1 MSDFKLG
8 RKVPRDPSTEVE
20 DEYEPINANGTIWR
34 NKRTGQLETQI
45 TPKGPQYA
53 PVPTPAVPDPPI
65 TTEQWDA
72 MIAGLPE
79 AIKRQIDDGYDLNL
93 WGIM

>member
-1 MSDFKLG
+1 MSPLG
-8 RKVPRDPSTEVE
+8 KKVVPAPRPAEVE
-20 DEYEPINANGTIWR
+20 DEYEPVNANGTILR
-34 NKRTGQLETQI
+34 NKRTGQLETSI
-45 TPKGPQYA
+45 SPKGPQYA
-53 PVPTPAVPDPPI
+53 PPLPVVVPDVPI

-79 AIKRQIDDGYDLNL
+79 AIKQQIDDGYDPNL